1 MGYCAKMIILSE
13 EEKKKHAWQYTTI
26 VSGYDPNMYRKDAC
40 GAWIRWD
47 MYGQQDSLYGWQVDH
62 IYPRSRGGDDNPL
75 NLRALQHQNNAS
87 KGDDYPSY
95 EAVITSKDNTNIEQR
110 RSLTVNDEKRQ
121 QLAKLYHIN
130 A

>member
-1 MGYCAKMIILSE
+1 MKMTLSE
-13 EEKKKHAWQYTTI
+13 EEKKRYAWQYTVI
-26 VSGYDPNMYRKDAC
+26 VDGYDPNMYRKDAC

-47 MYGQQDSLYGWQVDH
+47 MYGQQDNIFGWQVDH
-62 IYPRSRGGDDNPL
+62 IYPVSKGGDDHPE

-95 EAVITSKDNTNIEQR
+95 EAAITSKGNTNEEQR
-110 RSLTVNDEKRQ
+110 RSLTVNEEKRQ
-121 QLAKLYHIN
+121 QLAKIFNIN

>member
-1 MGYCAKMIILSE
+1 MILSE
-13 EEKKKHAWQYTTI
+13 EEKKRHAWQYTTI
-26 VSGYDPNMYRKDAC
+26 GAGYDPNMYRKDAC

-62 IYPRSRGGDDNPL
+62 IYPQSRGGDDNPL

-95 EAVITSKDNTNIEQR
+95 EAVITSKNNTNIEQR
-110 RSLTVNDEKRQ
+110 RSLTVNDDKRQ
-121 QLAKLYHIN
+121 
-130 A
+130 

>member
-1 MGYCAKMIILSE
+1 MKMTLSE
-13 EEKKKHAWQYTTI
+13 EEKKKYAWQYTVI
-26 VSGYDPNMYRKDAC
+26 VEGYDPNMYRKDAC

-47 MYGQQDSLYGWQVDH
+47 MYGQQDNIFGWQVDH
-62 IYPRSRGGDDNPL
+62 IYPVSKGGDDHPE

-95 EAVITSKDNTNIEQR
+95 EAVITSKGNTNEEQR

-121 QLAKLYHIN
+121 QLAKLFNIN

>member
-1 MGYCAKMIILSE
+1 MKMTLSE
-13 EEKKKHAWQYTTI
+13 EEKKRYAWQYTVI
-26 VSGYDPNMYRKDAC
+26 VDGYDPNMYRKDAC

-47 MYGQQDSLYGWQVDH
+47 MYGQQDNIFGWQVDH
-62 IYPRSRGGDDNPL
+62 IYPVSKGGDDHPE

-95 EAVITSKDNTNIEQR
+95 EAVITSKGNTNEEQR
-110 RSLTVNDEKRQ
+110 RSLTVNEKKRQ
-121 QLAKLYHIN
+121 QLAKIFNIN